1 MTHSVIFISVIT
13 VNKTLKQFSVV
24 FVEWMWWFASGDD
37 YECDLVSPIDSGMPT
52 GG

>member
-1 MTHSVIFISVIT
+1 
-13 VNKTLKQFSVV
+13 
-24 FVEWMWWFASGDD
+24 MWWFASGDD